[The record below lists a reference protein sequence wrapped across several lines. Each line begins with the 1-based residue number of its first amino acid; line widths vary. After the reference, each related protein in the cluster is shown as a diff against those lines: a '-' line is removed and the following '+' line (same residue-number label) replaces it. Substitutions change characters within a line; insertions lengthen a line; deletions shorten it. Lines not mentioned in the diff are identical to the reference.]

1 VSSMREPLTR
11 FEGPAVAI
19 ARDNVDTDQIIPA
32 RFLKTTS
39 RTGLGAHLFADWR
52 TDEDGVARPE
62 FVLNTP
68 VGATAR
74 VLVAG
79 WNFGCGSSREH
90 APWAL
95 ADFGFRAVVAASFA
109 DIFKQNALKNG
120 LLPIQLPA
128 VRHDALLAH
137 VLAHSG
143 AVVGVDLARQMVT
156 WPGCGEAPFSI
167 DAFARECLLAG
178 VDEIGWVMNQAEA
191 ITRFESLRTGTTPVG
206 STPLNSDRPPQ
217 TNSDAGACGAAPTT
231 EHTES
236 TEREGVDR
244 EAPPPSG
251 GAGRPD
257 TAPRE

>member
-1 VSSMREPLTR
+1 VSATTRKPLTR

-19 ARDNVDTDQIIPA
+19 GRDNIDTDQIIPA

-39 RTGLGAHLFADWR
+39 RAGLGAHLFADWR
-52 TDEDGVARPE
+52 ADADGAVRPG
-62 FVLNTP
+62 FILNTP

-95 ADFGFRAVVAASFA
+95 GDFGFRAVVAASFA

-128 VRHDALLAH
+128 AAHGALLAH
-137 VLAHSG
+137 VLAHPG
-143 AVVGVDLARQMVT
+143 AIVGVDLAGLTVAL
-156 WPGCGEAPFSI
+156 PGGGNAPFSV

-178 VDEIGWVMNQAEA
+178 VDEIGWVLKQSEA
-191 ITRFESLRTGTTPVG
+191 IARFESARIVVSP
-206 STPLNSDRPPQ
+206 
-217 TNSDAGACGAAPTT
+217 
-231 EHTES
+231 
-236 TEREGVDR
+236 
-244 EAPPPSG
+244 
-251 GAGRPD
+251 
-257 TAPRE
+257 

>member
-1 VSSMREPLTR
+1 VSTGRERLSR
-11 FEGPAVAI
+11 FEGPAVAV

-52 TDEDGVARPE
+52 ANADGTVRPD
-62 FVLNTP
+62 FVLNTA

-120 LLPIQLPA
+120 LLPVQLPPDVHA
-128 VRHDALLAH
+128 ALLAR
-137 VLAHSG
+137 VTAEPG
-143 AVVGVDLARQMVT
+143 VIVGVDLARQMAAL
-156 WPGCGEAPFSI
+156 PGGLEVPFAI

-178 VDEIGWVMNQAEA
+178 VDEIGWVLAQAEA
-191 ITRFESLRTGTTPVG
+191 IARFESGRIGNTATG
-206 STPLNSDRPPQ
+206 STS
-217 TNSDAGACGAAPTT
+217 S
-231 EHTES
+231 S
-236 TEREGVDR
+236 
-244 EAPPPSG
+244 
-251 GAGRPD
+251 
-257 TAPRE
+257 

>member
-1 VSSMREPLTR
+1 VITTREPILR
-11 FEGPAVAI
+11 FEGPAVAM

-52 TDEDGVARPE
+52 AEADSTVRPE
-62 FVLNTP
+62 FVLNTA

-120 LLPIQLPA
+120 LLPIQLPSA
-128 VRHDALLAH
+128 AHDALLAH
-137 VLAHSG
+137 VLANPG
-143 AVVGVDLARQMVT
+143 AVVGVDLARQVVVL
-156 WPGCGEAPFSI
+156 PEGGEAPFSI
-167 DAFARECLLAG
+167 DPFARQCLLAG
-178 VDEIGWVMNQAEA
+178 VDEIGWVLKQTEA
-191 ITRFESLRTGTTPVG
+191 IARFESGRQL
-206 STPLNSDRPPQ
+206 L
-217 TNSDAGACGAAPTT
+217 AP
-231 EHTES
+231 S
-236 TEREGVDR
+236 
-244 EAPPPSG
+244 P
-251 GAGRPD
+251 
-257 TAPRE
+257 